1 MLLDG
6 LHSWRT
12 GFLRL
17 TFCVQDLIIIL
28 LITLCLHYSIFRLI
42 IMISAWISHR
52 DNLPWSALQTVF
64 LHLPHHLLDVCVVL
78 ADDLGYLA
86 ELRRVSIRCC
96 PAFLSLCRVPC
107 CAITQELSLHLVIVY
122 CKKVNR
128 NQPKYS
134 LKTLIMNG
142 LSRGEKSCLLYGALS
157 PLEGV
162 ARPFV
167 FAVKL
172 LTIAWLAWTSLFK
185 A

>member
-28 LITLCLHYSIFRLI
+28 LITLCLHYSIFRLFI
-42 IMISAWISHR
+42 IICAWISHW
-52 DNLPWSALQTVF
+52 DNLPWSTLQTVLF
-64 LHLPHHLLDVCVVL
+64 HLLHHLLDVSVVF
-78 ADDLGYLA
+78 ADDLGHLA

-96 PAFLSLCRVPC
+96 PALLSLRWVPC
-107 CAITQELSLHLVIVY
+107 CAITQEWSLHLVIVY
-122 CKKVNR
+122 CQRQNR
-128 NQPKYS
+128 NQPMYS
-134 LKTLIMNG
+134 LKTLIKNG
-142 LSRGEKSCLLYGALS
+142 LSWEEKSSLLYGALS

-162 ARPFV
+162 ALPV
-167 FAVKL
+167 ACVVKL